1 MNQQTHPYF
10 FTPTASYPEYPLF
23 IFLPGMDGT
32 GELIH
37 TQTETLER
45 CFDLRSLAIPPE
57 NQSNWEELATAV
69 IDLVREEQAQKPE
82 STTYLCGESF
92 GGCLALKVIEK
103 APELFDRI
111 ILVNPA
117 SSFQQRPFLA
127 WGAVGTGFIPEPLY
141 RSSTVLIL
149 PFLAAMGRIEAADRR
164 ALLNAMKSVP
174 PQTVRWRI
182 SLLDQFK
189 VDPKR
194 LEAVTTPVLFLAAA
208 SDRMLPSKQEAQR
221 LSHLFPTSQ
230 VVILPNSGHTC
241 LLERE
246 NRLCDILQEANFLE
260 KRAFDQL
267 CAAS

>member
-1 MNQQTHPYF
+1 MNQQIDPYF
-10 FTPTASYPEYPLF
+10 FTPTVSHPEYPLF
-23 IFLPGMDGT
+23 VFLPGMDGT

-45 CFDLRSLAIPPE
+45 CFDLRSLAIPPA
-57 NQSNWEELATAV
+57 NKSNWDQLATDV
-69 IDLVREEQAQKPE
+69 INLVRQEQAQKPNLP
-82 STTYLCGESF
+82 TYLCGESF
-92 GGCLALKVIEK
+92 GGCLALRVIEK
-103 APELFDRI
+103 APNLFDRI

-117 SSFQQRPFLA
+117 SSFHQRPFLA
-127 WGAVGTGFIPEPLY
+127 WGAVGTGLMPEPLY

-149 PFLAAMGRIEAADRR
+149 PFLTAMGRIEPEDRR

-174 PQTVRWRI
+174 PQTVHYRI
-182 SLLDQFK
+182 SLLDQFR

-194 LEAVTTPVLFLAAA
+194 LEAVTSPVLLLAGA
-208 SDRMLPSKQEAQR
+208 SDRMLPSQQEVQR
-221 LSHLFPTSQ
+221 LSHLFPASQ

-246 NRLCDILQEANFLE
+246 NRLCDILKEANFLE
-260 KRAFDQL
+260 KEAFDQF